1 MGLVSFAELDSPAGF
16 THKDGGSKQ
25 IVSQTEGVGMR
36 SWIVGLAALACTA
49 AAAPEPDWRPLDP
62 QNTLVIDTSK
72 GRIVVEMAPAFA
84 PLAVER
90 VKRLA
95 REGVYDGL
103 LFHRV
108 IEGFV
113 DQTGN
118 PDNKDGGTSK
128 YPDLPAEF
136 SFRLPVNGRQAIVVK
151 RSDAVEGFVGATPFV
166 GVSAAEQAQAK
177 DGRLRAWGAY
187 CSGVVGMGRQA
198 DPGTANSEIFLM
210 RAPARRLDHEY
221 AVWGRVVQ
229 GLGVVRA
236 VNVGEP
242 PADPDRMVRVRV
254 AADLPAADRPK
265 LEVLNER
272 GSAFRKLVAQV
283 RQKRGAAFS
292 VCDVPTPMRQL

>member
-1 MGLVSFAELDSPAGF
+1 LLLEWKGWGLRRLL
-16 THKDGGSKQ
+16 T
-25 IVSQTEGVGMR
+25 
-36 SWIVGLAALACTA
+36 GLAVLFCVGA
-49 AAAPEPDWRPLDP
+49 AKPQPDWRSLDL
-62 QNTLVIDTSK
+62 QNTLVVDTSK

-118 PDNKDGGTSK
+118 PNNKDGGTSK

-136 SFRLPVNGRQAIVVK
+136 TFRLPPGGQAIVVK

-166 GVSAAEQAQAK
+166 GVSVAEQALAK
-177 DGRLRAWGAY
+177 DGKLRAWGAY

-198 DPGTANSEIFLM
+198 DPGTANSEIFFM
-210 RAPARRLDHEY
+210 RAPARRLDHDY

-229 GLGVVRA
+229 GLEVVRA
-236 VNVGEP
+236 VTVGEP
-242 PADPDRMVRVRV
+242 PADPDRMVRVRI
-254 AADLPAADRPK
+254 AADLPAAERPR

-272 GSAFRKLVAQV
+272 GVAFRKRVVQL
-283 RQKRGAAFS
+283 RQKRGPAFT
-292 VCDVPTPMRQL
+292 VCDVPIPIRQP